1 MNKIEKLIQIK
12 QTEISEMAT
21 AIDRMN
27 ARVTPETAMTIAV
40 ANDVFGGTLKELKN
54 QLGDL
59 QDQLALADF
68 PNENEDID
76 YGYHD
81 QIEL

>member
-54 QLGDL
+54 QLVDL
-59 QDQLALADF
+59 QDQLALVDF

>member
-59 QDQLALADF
+59 QDQLALVDF

>member
-59 QDQLALADF
+59 QDQLALVDF
-68 PNENEDID
+68 PNENEDLD